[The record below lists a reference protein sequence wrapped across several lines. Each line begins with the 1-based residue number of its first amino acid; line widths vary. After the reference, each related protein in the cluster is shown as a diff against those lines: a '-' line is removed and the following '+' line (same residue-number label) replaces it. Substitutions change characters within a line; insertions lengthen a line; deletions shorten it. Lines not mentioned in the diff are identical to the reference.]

1 MYEKHLYVIQ
11 LKAVKP
17 VYNDDPTHSL
27 VLKKPLRTNIF
38 QISVTGHNGV
48 YALDPKVE

>member
-1 MYEKHLYVIQ
+1 MMIPLIHY
-11 LKAVKP
+11 
-17 VYNDDPTHSL
+17 
-27 VLKKPLRTNIF
+27 KKPLRTNIF